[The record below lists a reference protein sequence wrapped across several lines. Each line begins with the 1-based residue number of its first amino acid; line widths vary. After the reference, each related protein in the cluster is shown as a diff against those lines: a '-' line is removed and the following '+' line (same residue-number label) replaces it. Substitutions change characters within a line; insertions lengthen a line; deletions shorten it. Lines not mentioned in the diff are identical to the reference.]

1 MSNWIIYGI
10 GFLAQLIFSGRLI
23 LQWILS
29 EKSKKVLTPS
39 IFWKL
44 SLFASFLLFVYG
56 YLREDFAI
64 MLGQAITYFIYIRN
78 LQLQGEWKKAPVW
91 MRFFLWIFPL
101 LLVIYYFNNNTYDL
115 AKLLKNENIPF
126 WLLALGIIAQT
137 VFALRFVYQWIYSE
151 KNKESVLPFGFWLL
165 SFIGSILILI
175 YAIIRRDP
183 VLFVG
188 HIMGSVI
195 YFRNLILLKRESSNI
210 NQKLRNDD

>member
-1 MSNWIIYGI
+1 MSNWIIYSI

-29 EKSKKVLTPS
+29 EKSKKVLTPAL
-39 IFWKL
+39 FWKL

-56 YLREDFAI
+56 YLRVDFAI

-78 LQLQGEWKKAPVW
+78 LQLQGEWKKAPI
-91 MRFFLWIFPL
+91 MLRIFLWIFPL
-101 LLVIYYFNNNTYDL
+101 LIVIYYFNNNTYDL
-115 AKLLKNENIPF
+115 AKLLKNENIPQ

-151 KNKESVLPFGFWLL
+151 KNKASLLPFGFWLL
-165 SFIGSILILI
+165 SFIGSIMILI
-175 YAIIRRDP
+175 YAIIRKDP

-188 HIMGSVI
+188 HMLGSII
-195 YFRNLILLKRESSNI
+195 YFRNLVLLKKESSNNI
-210 NQKLRNDD
+210 QKETIDD